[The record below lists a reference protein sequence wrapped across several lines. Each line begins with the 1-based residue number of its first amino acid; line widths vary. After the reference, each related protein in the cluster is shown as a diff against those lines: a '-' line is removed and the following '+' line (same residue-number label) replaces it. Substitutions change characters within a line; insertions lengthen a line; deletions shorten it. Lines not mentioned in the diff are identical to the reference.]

1 MSYHWFKKMLLST
14 SILILSSSSLGLATH
29 TVEAKDNLNGE
40 KPTTNLNHNITS
52 PSVNSEMNN
61 NETGTPHESNQ
72 TGNEGTGSNSRDAN
86 PDSNNVKPDSNNQNP
101 STDSKPDPNN
111 QNPSPNPKPDPDNPK
126 PKPDPK
132 PDPDKPKP
140 NPDPKPDP
148 DNPKPNPDP
157 KPDPNKPNP
166 DPKPDPDKPKPN
178 PNPKPDP
185 NKPNPNPSPDPDQP
199 GDSNH
204 SGGSKNGGT
213 WNPNASDGSNQG
225 QWQPNGNQGNSQNP
239 TGNDFV
245 SQRFLALA
253 NGAYKY
259 NPYILNQINKLGKD
273 YGEVTDEDIYNI
285 IRKQNFSGN
294 AYLNGLQQQSN
305 YFRFQYFNPLKS
317 ERYYRNLDEQV
328 LALITGE
335 IGSMPDLK
343 KPEDKPDSKQ
353 RSFEPH
359 EKDDFTVVKKQE
371 DNKKSASTAY
381 SKSWLAIVCSMMVV
395 FSIMLFLFVKR
406 NKKKI
411 KTNHSDDNPC
421 VIRFFY
427 YGIKM

>member
-166 DPKPDPDKPKPN
+166 DLKPDPDKPKPN

-406 NKKKI
+406 NKKKN
-411 KTNHSDDNPC
+411 KNESQ
-421 VIRFFY
+421 RR
-427 YGIKM
+427 

>member
-14 SILILSSSSLGLATH
+14 SILILSSSSLGLATY

-126 PKPDPK
+126 P
-132 PDPDKPKP
+132 

-166 DPKPDPDKPKPN
+166 
-178 PNPKPDP
+178 
-185 NKPNPNPSPDPDQP
+185 NPSPDPDQH

-406 NKKKI
+406 NKKKN
-411 KTNHSDDNPC
+411 KNESQ
-421 VIRFFY
+421 RR
-427 YGIKM
+427 

>member
-132 PDPDKPKP
+132 PDPDKPKA
-140 NPDPKPDP
+140 
-148 DNPKPNPDP
+148 
-157 KPDPNKPNP
+157 
-166 DPKPDPDKPKPN
+166 N

-406 NKKKI
+406 NKKKN
-411 KTNHSDDNPC
+411 KNESQ
-421 VIRFFY
+421 RR
-427 YGIKM
+427 

>member
-101 STDSKPDPNN
+101 SPDSKPDPNN
-111 QNPSPNPKPDPDNPK
+111 QNPSPNPKPDPDK
-126 PKPDPK
+126 P
-132 PDPDKPKP
+132 
-140 NPDPKPDP
+140 
-148 DNPKPNPDP
+148 
-157 KPDPNKPNP
+157 KPNP

-213 WNPNASDGSNQG
+213 WHPNASDGSNQG

-359 EKDDFTVVKKQE
+359 EKDDFSVVKKQE

-406 NKKKI
+406 NKKKN
-411 KTNHSDDNPC
+411 KNESQ
-421 VIRFFY
+421 RR
-427 YGIKM
+427 

>member
-86 PDSNNVKPDSNNQNP
+86 PNSNNVKPDSNNQNP
-101 STDSKPDPNN
+101 SPDSKPDPNN
-111 QNPSPNPKPDPDNPK
+111 PNPGPEPKPDPDNPK

-140 NPDPKPDP
+140 KPD
-148 DNPKPNPDP
+148 
-157 KPDPNKPNP
+157 
-166 DPKPDPDKPKPN
+166 
-178 PNPKPDP
+178 PKPDP
-185 NKPNPNPSPDPDQP
+185 NKPNPNPSPDPNQP

-259 NPYILNQINKLGKD
+259 NPYILNQINQLGKD

-406 NKKKI
+406 NKKKN
-411 KTNHSDDNPC
+411 KNESQ
-421 VIRFFY
+421 RR
-427 YGIKM
+427 

>member
-14 SILILSSSSLGLATH
+14 SMLILSSSSSLGLATH

-40 KPTTNLNHNITS
+40 KPTTNLNHNVTS

-72 TGNEGTGSNSRDAN
+72 AGNEGTGSNSRDAN

-101 STDSKPDPNN
+101 SPDSKPDPNN
-111 QNPSPNPKPDPDNPK
+111 PNPGPN
-126 PKPDPK
+126 PK

-148 DNPKPNPDP
+148 N
-157 KPDPNKPNP
+157 
-166 DPKPDPDKPKPN
+166 PN

-185 NKPNPNPSPDPDQP
+185 NKPNPNPSPNPNQP
-199 GDSNH
+199 GDSNQ

-259 NPYILNQINKLGKD
+259 NPYILNQINQLGKE

-406 NKKKI
+406 NKKKN
-411 KTNHSDDNPC
+411 KNESQ
-421 VIRFFY
+421 RR
-427 YGIKM
+427 

>member
-111 QNPSPNPKPDPDNPK
+111 QNPSPKPKPDPDNPK
-126 PKPDPK
+126 PKPDP
-132 PDPDKPKP
+132 DKPKP
-140 NPDPKPDP
+140 NLDPKPDP
-148 DNPKPNPDP
+148 DNPKP
-157 KPDPNKPNP
+157 KPD
-166 DPKPDPDKPKPN
+166 
-178 PNPKPDP
+178 PKPDP

-259 NPYILNQINKLGKD
+259 NPYVLNQINKLGKD

-406 NKKKI
+406 NKKKN
-411 KTNHSDDNPC
+411 KNESQ
-421 VIRFFY
+421 RR
-427 YGIKM
+427 

>member
-101 STDSKPDPNN
+101 SPDSKPDPNN
-111 QNPSPNPKPDPDNPK
+111 QNPSPNPKPDPD
-126 PKPDPK
+126 
-132 PDPDKPKP
+132 KPKP

-148 DNPKPNPDP
+148 YNP
-157 KPDPNKPNP
+157 KPNP

-213 WNPNASDGSNQG
+213 WHPNASDGSNQG

-359 EKDDFTVVKKQE
+359 EKDDFSVVKKQE

-406 NKKKI
+406 NKKKN
-411 KTNHSDDNPC
+411 KNESQ
-421 VIRFFY
+421 RR
-427 YGIKM
+427 

>member
-132 PDPDKPKP
+132 PYPDKPKP

-406 NKKKI
+406 NKKKN
-411 KTNHSDDNPC
+411 KNESQ
-421 VIRFFY
+421 RR
-427 YGIKM
+427 

>member
-14 SILILSSSSLGLATH
+14 SMLILSSSSIGLATH

-40 KPTTNLNHNITS
+40 KPTTNLNHNVTS

-72 TGNEGTGSNSRDAN
+72 TGDEGTGSNSRDAN
-86 PDSNNVKPDSNNQNP
+86 PDSNNVKPDSNNPNP
-101 STDSKPDPNN
+101 G
-111 QNPSPNPKPDPDNPK
+111 PNPKPDPDK
-126 PKPDPK
+126 PKPNPEPKPDPDKPKPNPEPK

-148 DNPKPNPDP
+148 DKPKPNPEP
-157 KPDPNKPNP
+157 KPD
-166 DPKPDPDKPKPN
+166 PN

-185 NKPNPNPSPDPDQP
+185 NKPNPNPSPNPNQP

-213 WNPNASDGSNQG
+213 WNPNVSDGSNQG
-225 QWQPNGNQGNSQNP
+225 QWQPNGNQRNLQNP

-259 NPYILNQINKLGKD
+259 NPYILNQINQLGKE

-406 NKKKI
+406 NKKKN
-411 KTNHSDDNPC
+411 KNESQ
-421 VIRFFY
+421 RR
-427 YGIKM
+427 

>member
-1 MSYHWFKKMLLST
+1 MSYHWVKKILLST
-14 SILILSSSSLGLATH
+14 SIFVLSSSGVGIVTH
-29 TVEAKDNLNGE
+29 TVEAKTNINEETSATNINGDS
-40 KPTTNLNHNITS
+40 TSTS
-52 PSVNSEMNN
+52 PS
-61 NETGTPHESNQ
+61 NELNESNNG
-72 TGNEGTGSNSRDAN
+72 TGAPHQPNTADNGGTGSNNRDAN
-86 PDSNNVKPDSNNQNP
+86 SDSNQVNPDKPKPNP
-101 STDSKPDPNN
+101 E
-111 QNPSPNPKPDPDNPK
+111 PKPDPDKPK
-126 PKPDPK
+126 PNPDPK

-148 DNPKPNPDP
+148 DKPKPNPDP
-157 KPDPNKPNP
+157 KPDPDKPKPNPDPKPDPDKPKPNP

-178 PNPKPDP
+178 PNPS
-185 NKPNPNPSPDPDQP
+185 PNPNQP

-225 QWQPNGNQGNSQNP
+225 QWQPNGNQGNSPNP
-239 TGNDFV
+239 TSNDFV

-343 KPEDKPDSKQ
+343 KPEDKTDTKH
-353 RSFEPH
+353 RAFEPH

-371 DNKKSASTAY
+371 ENKKSATTVY
-381 SKSWLAIVCSMMVV
+381 SKSWIAIVCSMIVV

-406 NKKKI
+406 NKKQNK
-411 KTNHSDDNPC
+411 NESQ
-421 VIRFFY
+421 RL
-427 YGIKM
+427 

>member
-14 SILILSSSSLGLATH
+14 SMLILSSSSSLGLATH

-40 KPTTNLNHNITS
+40 KPTTNLNHNVTS

-72 TGNEGTGSNSRDAN
+72 AGNEGTGSNSRDAN

-101 STDSKPDPNN
+101 SPDSKPDPNN
-111 QNPSPNPKPDPDNPK
+111 PNPGPNPKPDPDKPK
-126 PKPDPK
+126 PKPDPDKPKPNPDPK

-148 DNPKPNPDP
+148 
-157 KPDPNKPNP
+157 
-166 DPKPDPDKPKPN
+166 N

-185 NKPNPNPSPDPDQP
+185 NKPNPNPSPNPNQP
-199 GDSNH
+199 GDSNQ

-259 NPYILNQINKLGKD
+259 NPYILNQINQLGKE

-406 NKKKI
+406 NKKKN
-411 KTNHSDDNPC
+411 KNESQ
-421 VIRFFY
+421 RR
-427 YGIKM
+427 

>member
-132 PDPDKPKP
+132 PDPDKP
-140 NPDPKPDP
+140 
-148 DNPKPNPDP
+148 
-157 KPDPNKPNP
+157 KPNP

-406 NKKKI
+406 NKKKNKNVIYKIRLFRGFFQSLRI
-411 KTNHSDDNPC
+411 K
-421 VIRFFY
+421 
-427 YGIKM
+427 

>member
-126 PKPDPK
+126 PK
-132 PDPDKPKP
+132 
-140 NPDPKPDP
+140 
-148 DNPKPNPDP
+148 
-157 KPDPNKPNP
+157 P

-381 SKSWLAIVCSMMVV
+381 SKSWLAIVCFMMVV

-406 NKKKI
+406 NKKKN
-411 KTNHSDDNPC
+411 KNESQ
-421 VIRFFY
+421 RR
-427 YGIKM
+427 

>member
-14 SILILSSSSLGLATH
+14 SMLILSSSSSSLGLATH

-40 KPTTNLNHNITS
+40 KPTTNLNHNVTS

-72 TGNEGTGSNSRDAN
+72 AGNEGTGSNSRDAN

-101 STDSKPDPNN
+101 G
-111 QNPSPNPKPDPDNPK
+111 PNPKPDPDKPK
-126 PKPDPK
+126 PNPDPK

-148 DNPKPNPDP
+148 N
-157 KPDPNKPNP
+157 
-166 DPKPDPDKPKPN
+166 PN

-185 NKPNPNPSPDPDQP
+185 NKPNPNPSPNPNQP
-199 GDSNH
+199 GDSNQ

-259 NPYILNQINKLGKD
+259 NPYILNQINQLGKE

-406 NKKKI
+406 NKKKN
-411 KTNHSDDNPC
+411 KNESQ
-421 VIRFFY
+421 RR
-427 YGIKM
+427 

>member
-40 KPTTNLNHNITS
+40 KPTTNLNHNVTS
-52 PSVNSEMNN
+52 PSVNSEINN

-72 TGNEGTGSNSRDAN
+72 TGNEGTNSNSRDAN

-101 STDSKPDPNN
+101 SSDSKPDPNN
-111 QNPSPNPKPDPDNPK
+111 PNPGPN
-126 PKPDPK
+126 PK

-140 NPDPKPDP
+140 DP
-148 DNPKPNPDP
+148 D
-157 KPDPNKPNP
+157 P

-185 NKPNPNPSPDPDQP
+185 NKPNPNPSPDPNQP

-259 NPYILNQINKLGKD
+259 NPYILNQINQLGKEF
-273 YGEVTDEDIYNI
+273 GEVTDEDIYNI

-406 NKKKI
+406 NKKKN
-411 KTNHSDDNPC
+411 KNESQ
-421 VIRFFY
+421 RR
-427 YGIKM
+427 

>member
-148 DNPKPNPDP
+148 D
-157 KPDPNKPNP
+157 
-166 DPKPDPDKPKPN
+166 N

-406 NKKKI
+406 NKKKN
-411 KTNHSDDNPC
+411 KNESQ
-421 VIRFFY
+421 RR
-427 YGIKM
+427 

>member
-14 SILILSSSSLGLATH
+14 SMLILSSSSIGLATH

-40 KPTTNLNHNITS
+40 KPTTNLNHNVTS

-72 TGNEGTGSNSRDAN
+72 TGDEGTGSNSRDAN
-86 PDSNNVKPDSNNQNP
+86 PDSNNVKPDSNNPNP
-101 STDSKPDPNN
+101 G
-111 QNPSPNPKPDPDNPK
+111 PNPKPDPD
-126 PKPDPK
+126 
-132 PDPDKPKP
+132 
-140 NPDPKPDP
+140 
-148 DNPKPNPDP
+148 
-157 KPDPNKPNP
+157 
-166 DPKPDPDKPKPN
+166 
-178 PNPKPDP
+178 
-185 NKPNPNPSPDPDQP
+185 KPNPNPSPNPNQP

-225 QWQPNGNQGNSQNP
+225 QWQPNGNQRNLQNP

-259 NPYILNQINKLGKD
+259 NPYILNQINQLGKE

-406 NKKKI
+406 NKKKN
-411 KTNHSDDNPC
+411 KNESQ
-421 VIRFFY
+421 RR
-427 YGIKM
+427 

>member
-40 KPTTNLNHNITS
+40 KPTTNLNHNVTS
-52 PSVNSEMNN
+52 PSVNSEINN

-72 TGNEGTGSNSRDAN
+72 TGNEGTNSNSRDAN

-101 STDSKPDPNN
+101 SSDSKPDPNN
-111 QNPSPNPKPDPDNPK
+111 PNPGPNPKPDPDT
-126 PKPDPK
+126 
-132 PDPDKPKP
+132 PKP
-140 NPDPKPDP
+140 NPD
-148 DNPKPNPDP
+148 
-157 KPDPNKPNP
+157 P

-185 NKPNPNPSPDPDQP
+185 NKPNPNPSPDPNQP

-259 NPYILNQINKLGKD
+259 NPYILNQINQLGKEF
-273 YGEVTDEDIYNI
+273 GEVTDEDIYNI

-406 NKKKI
+406 NKKKN
-411 KTNHSDDNPC
+411 KNESQ
-421 VIRFFY
+421 RR
-427 YGIKM
+427 

>member
-40 KPTTNLNHNITS
+40 KPTTNLNHNVTS
-52 PSVNSEMNN
+52 PSVNSEINN

-72 TGNEGTGSNSRDAN
+72 TGNEGTDSNSRDAN

-101 STDSKPDPNN
+101 SPDPKPDPNN
-111 QNPSPNPKPDPDNPK
+111 PNPGPN
-126 PKPDPK
+126 PK

-140 NPDPKPDP
+140 NPE
-148 DNPKPNPDP
+148 
-157 KPDPNKPNP
+157 
-166 DPKPDPDKPKPN
+166 PKPDPDKPKPN
-178 PNPKPDP
+178 PEPKPDP
-185 NKPNPNPSPDPDQP
+185 NKPNPNPSPNPNQP

-213 WNPNASDGSNQG
+213 WNPNASDGFNQG

-259 NPYILNQINKLGKD
+259 NPYILNQINQLGKD

-406 NKKKI
+406 NKKKN
-411 KTNHSDDNPC
+411 KNESQ
-421 VIRFFY
+421 RR
-427 YGIKM
+427 

>member
-239 TGNDFV
+239 TSNDFV

-406 NKKKI
+406 NKKKN
-411 KTNHSDDNPC
+411 KNESQ
-421 VIRFFY
+421 RR
-427 YGIKM
+427 

>member
-140 NPDPKPDP
+140 NP
-148 DNPKPNPDP
+148 
-157 KPDPNKPNP
+157 
-166 DPKPDPDKPKPN
+166 
-178 PNPKPDP
+178 NPKPDP

-204 SGGSKNGGT
+204 SGGSKNGRT

-406 NKKKI
+406 NKKKN
-411 KTNHSDDNPC
+411 KNESQ
-421 VIRFFY
+421 RR
-427 YGIKM
+427 

>member
-204 SGGSKNGGT
+204 SGGSKNGGI

-406 NKKKI
+406 NKKKN
-411 KTNHSDDNPC
+411 KNESQ
-421 VIRFFY
+421 RR
-427 YGIKM
+427 

>member
-1 MSYHWFKKMLLST
+1 MSYDWFKKMLLST
-14 SILILSSSSLGLATH
+14 SMLILSSSSLGLATH

-40 KPTTNLNHNITS
+40 KPTTNLNHNVTS

-72 TGNEGTGSNSRDAN
+72 VGNEGTGSNSRDAN

-101 STDSKPDPNN
+101 SPDSKPDPNN
-111 QNPSPNPKPDPDNPK
+111 PNPGPNPKPDPDKPK
-126 PKPDPK
+126 PNPEPKPDPDKPKPNPEPKPDPDKPKPNPDPK

-148 DNPKPNPDP
+148 
-157 KPDPNKPNP
+157 
-166 DPKPDPDKPKPN
+166 N

-185 NKPNPNPSPDPDQP
+185 NKPNPNPSPNPNQP

-225 QWQPNGNQGNSQNP
+225 QWQPNGNQGNSQNH

-381 SKSWLAIVCSMMVV
+381 SKSWLAIVCSMIVV

-406 NKKKI
+406 NKKKN
-411 KTNHSDDNPC
+411 KNESQ
-421 VIRFFY
+421 RR
-427 YGIKM
+427 

>member
-40 KPTTNLNHNITS
+40 KPTTNLNHNVTS
-52 PSVNSEMNN
+52 PSVNSEINN

-72 TGNEGTGSNSRDAN
+72 TGNEGTDSNSRDAN

-101 STDSKPDPNN
+101 SPEPKPDPNN
-111 QNPSPNPKPDPDNPK
+111 PNPGPNPKPDPDK
-126 PKPDPK
+126 PKPNPEPKPDPDKPKPNPEPK

-148 DNPKPNPDP
+148 N
-157 KPDPNKPNP
+157 
-166 DPKPDPDKPKPN
+166 PN

-185 NKPNPNPSPDPDQP
+185 NKPNPNPSPNPNQP

-259 NPYILNQINKLGKD
+259 NPYILNQINQLGKD

-359 EKDDFTVVKKQE
+359 EKGDFTVVKKQE

-406 NKKKI
+406 NKKKN
-411 KTNHSDDNPC
+411 KNESQ
-421 VIRFFY
+421 RR
-427 YGIKM
+427 

>member
-14 SILILSSSSLGLATH
+14 SMLILSSSSSLGLATH

-40 KPTTNLNHNITS
+40 KPTTNLNHNVTS

-72 TGNEGTGSNSRDAN
+72 AGNEGTGSNSRDAN

-101 STDSKPDPNN
+101 SPDSKPDPNN
-111 QNPSPNPKPDPDNPK
+111 PNPGPNPKPDPDKPK
-126 PKPDPK
+126 PNPEPKPDPDKPKPNPDPK

-148 DNPKPNPDP
+148 N
-157 KPDPNKPNP
+157 
-166 DPKPDPDKPKPN
+166 PN

-185 NKPNPNPSPDPDQP
+185 NKPNPNPSPNPNQP
-199 GDSNH
+199 GDSNQ

-259 NPYILNQINKLGKD
+259 NPYILNQINQLGKE

-406 NKKKI
+406 NKKKNKNVIYKIRLFRGFFQSFRI
-411 KTNHSDDNPC
+411 K
-421 VIRFFY
+421 
-427 YGIKM
+427 

>member
-101 STDSKPDPNN
+101 SPDSKPDPNN
-111 QNPSPNPKPDPDNPK
+111 QNPSPNPKPDPDK
-126 PKPDPK
+126 P
-132 PDPDKPKP
+132 
-140 NPDPKPDP
+140 
-148 DNPKPNPDP
+148 
-157 KPDPNKPNP
+157 KPNP

-185 NKPNPNPSPDPDQP
+185 NKPNPNPSPDPNQP

-213 WNPNASDGSNQG
+213 WHPNASDGSNQG

-359 EKDDFTVVKKQE
+359 EKDDFSVVKKQE

-406 NKKKI
+406 NKKKN
-411 KTNHSDDNPC
+411 KNESQ
-421 VIRFFY
+421 RR
-427 YGIKM
+427 

>member
-40 KPTTNLNHNITS
+40 KPTTNLNHNVTS
-52 PSVNSEMNN
+52 PSVNSEINN

-72 TGNEGTGSNSRDAN
+72 TGNEGTNSNSRDAN

-101 STDSKPDPNN
+101 SSDSKPDPNN
-111 QNPSPNPKPDPDNPK
+111 PNPG
-126 PKPDPK
+126 
-132 PDPDKPKP
+132 P
-140 NPDPKPDP
+140 N
-148 DNPKPNPDP
+148 
-157 KPDPNKPNP
+157 
-166 DPKPDPDKPKPN
+166 PKPDPDKPKPN

-185 NKPNPNPSPDPDQP
+185 NKPNPNPSPAPNQP

-259 NPYILNQINKLGKD
+259 NPYILNQINQLGKEF
-273 YGEVTDEDIYNI
+273 GEVTDEDIYNI

-406 NKKKI
+406 NKKKN
-411 KTNHSDDNPC
+411 KNESQ
-421 VIRFFY
+421 RR
-427 YGIKM
+427 

>member
-72 TGNEGTGSNSRDAN
+72 MGNEGTGSNSRDAN

-157 KPDPNKPNP
+157 KPDPDKPKPNP
-166 DPKPDPDKPKPN
+166 DPKPDPN

-225 QWQPNGNQGNSQNP
+225 QWQPNGKQGNSQNP

-406 NKKKI
+406 NKKKN
-411 KTNHSDDNPC
+411 KNESQ
-421 VIRFFY
+421 RR
-427 YGIKM
+427 

>member
-126 PKPDPK
+126 PKPDP
-132 PDPDKPKP
+132 DKPKP

-148 DNPKPNPDP
+148 D
-157 KPDPNKPNP
+157 
-166 DPKPDPDKPKPN
+166 KPK
-178 PNPKPDP
+178 PKPDP

-406 NKKKI
+406 NKKKN
-411 KTNHSDDNPC
+411 KNESQ
-421 VIRFFY
+421 RR
-427 YGIKM
+427 

>member
-14 SILILSSSSLGLATH
+14 SILILSSSSLGLATQ

-40 KPTTNLNHNITS
+40 KPTTNLNHNVTS
-52 PSVNSEMNN
+52 PSVNSEINN

-72 TGNEGTGSNSRDAN
+72 TGNEGTDSNSRDAN

-101 STDSKPDPNN
+101 SPDSKPDPNN
-111 QNPSPNPKPDPDNPK
+111 PNPGPNPKPDPDKPK

-132 PDPDKPKP
+132 PDPDK
-140 NPDPKPDP
+140 
-148 DNPKPNPDP
+148 
-157 KPDPNKPNP
+157 P

-178 PNPKPDP
+178 PNPSPDP
-185 NKPNPNPSPDPDQP
+185 NQP

-259 NPYILNQINKLGKD
+259 NPYILNQINKLGKEF
-273 YGEVTDEDIYNI
+273 GEVTDEDIYNI

-406 NKKKI
+406 NKKKN
-411 KTNHSDDNPC
+411 KNESQ
-421 VIRFFY
+421 RR
-427 YGIKM
+427 

>member
-101 STDSKPDPNN
+101 STDSKPDP
-111 QNPSPNPKPDPDNPK
+111 
-126 PKPDPK
+126 
-132 PDPDKPKP
+132 DKP
-140 NPDPKPDP
+140 
-148 DNPKPNPDP
+148 
-157 KPDPNKPNP
+157 KPNP

-185 NKPNPNPSPDPDQP
+185 NKPNPNPSPDPDQH

-406 NKKKI
+406 NKKKN
-411 KTNHSDDNPC
+411 KNESQ
-421 VIRFFY
+421 RR
-427 YGIKM
+427 

>member
-40 KPTTNLNHNITS
+40 KPTTNLNHNVTS
-52 PSVNSEMNN
+52 PSVNSEINN

-72 TGNEGTGSNSRDAN
+72 TGNEGTDSNSRDAN

-101 STDSKPDPNN
+101 SPE
-111 QNPSPNPKPDPDNPK
+111 PKPDPDKPK
-126 PKPDPK
+126 PNPEPKPDPDKLKPNPEPKPDPDKLKPNPDPK

-148 DNPKPNPDP
+148 N
-157 KPDPNKPNP
+157 
-166 DPKPDPDKPKPN
+166 PN

-185 NKPNPNPSPDPDQP
+185 NKPNPNPSPNPNQP

-259 NPYILNQINKLGKD
+259 NPYILNQINQLGKD

-406 NKKKI
+406 NKKKNKNVIYKIRLFRGFFQSFRI
-411 KTNHSDDNPC
+411 K
-421 VIRFFY
+421 
-427 YGIKM
+427 

>member
-14 SILILSSSSLGLATH
+14 SMLILSSSSSIGLATH

-40 KPTTNLNHNITS
+40 KPTTNLNHNVTS

-72 TGNEGTGSNSRDAN
+72 TGDEGTGSNSRDAN
-86 PDSNNVKPDSNNQNP
+86 PDSNNVKPDSNNPNP
-101 STDSKPDPNN
+101 G
-111 QNPSPNPKPDPDNPK
+111 PNPKPDPDKPKPNPNPK
-126 PKPDPK
+126 PDPDKPKPNPNPKPDPDKPKPNPEPK

-148 DNPKPNPDP
+148 DKPKPNPEP
-157 KPDPNKPNP
+157 KPD
-166 DPKPDPDKPKPN
+166 PN

-185 NKPNPNPSPDPDQP
+185 NKPNPNPSPNPNQP

-225 QWQPNGNQGNSQNP
+225 QWQPNGNQRNLQNP

-259 NPYILNQINKLGKD
+259 NPYILNQINQLGKE

-406 NKKKI
+406 NKKKN
-411 KTNHSDDNPC
+411 KNESQ
-421 VIRFFY
+421 RR
-427 YGIKM
+427 

>member
-111 QNPSPNPKPDPDNPK
+111 QNPSPNPKSDPDNPK
-126 PKPDPK
+126 PK
-132 PDPDKPKP
+132 
-140 NPDPKPDP
+140 
-148 DNPKPNPDP
+148 
-157 KPDPNKPNP
+157 P

-406 NKKKI
+406 NKKKN
-411 KTNHSDDNPC
+411 KNESQ
-421 VIRFFY
+421 RR
-427 YGIKM
+427 

>member
-111 QNPSPNPKPDPDNPK
+111 QNPSPDPKPDPDKPKPNLDPKPDPDNPK
-126 PKPDPK
+126 PKPD
-132 PDPDKPKP
+132 
-140 NPDPKPDP
+140 
-148 DNPKPNPDP
+148 
-157 KPDPNKPNP
+157 
-166 DPKPDPDKPKPN
+166 
-178 PNPKPDP
+178 PKPDP

-406 NKKKI
+406 NKKKN
-411 KTNHSDDNPC
+411 KNESQ
-421 VIRFFY
+421 RR
-427 YGIKM
+427 

>member
-40 KPTTNLNHNITS
+40 KPTTNLNHNVTS
-52 PSVNSEMNN
+52 PSVNSEINN

-72 TGNEGTGSNSRDAN
+72 TGNEGTDSNSRDAN

-101 STDSKPDPNN
+101 SPDSKPDPNN
-111 QNPSPNPKPDPDNPK
+111 PNPG
-126 PKPDPK
+126 
-132 PDPDKPKP
+132 P
-140 NPDPKPDP
+140 N
-148 DNPKPNPDP
+148 
-157 KPDPNKPNP
+157 
-166 DPKPDPDKPKPN
+166 PKPDPDKPKPN

-185 NKPNPNPSPDPDQP
+185 NKPNPNPSPDPNQP

-259 NPYILNQINKLGKD
+259 NPYILNQINQLGKEF
-273 YGEVTDEDIYNI
+273 GEVTDEDIYNI

-381 SKSWLAIVCSMMVV
+381 SKSWLAIVCSMMVI

-406 NKKKI
+406 NKKKN
-411 KTNHSDDNPC
+411 KNESQ
-421 VIRFFY
+421 RR
-427 YGIKM
+427 

>member
-1 MSYHWFKKMLLST
+1 MSYDWFKKMLLST
-14 SILILSSSSLGLATH
+14 SMLILSSSSLGLATH

-40 KPTTNLNHNITS
+40 KPTTNLNHNVTS

-72 TGNEGTGSNSRDAN
+72 AGNEGTGSNSRDAN

-101 STDSKPDPNN
+101 SPDSKPDPNN
-111 QNPSPNPKPDPDNPK
+111 PNPGPNPKPDPDKPK
-126 PKPDPK
+126 PKPDPDKPKPNPDPK

-148 DNPKPNPDP
+148 
-157 KPDPNKPNP
+157 
-166 DPKPDPDKPKPN
+166 N

-185 NKPNPNPSPDPDQP
+185 NKPNPNPSPNPNQP

-225 QWQPNGNQGNSQNP
+225 QWQPNGNQGNSQNH

-381 SKSWLAIVCSMMVV
+381 SKSWLAIVCSMIVV

-406 NKKKI
+406 NKKKN
-411 KTNHSDDNPC
+411 KNESQ
-421 VIRFFY
+421 RR
-427 YGIKM
+427 

>member
-166 DPKPDPDKPKPN
+166 DPKPDSDKPKPN

-406 NKKKI
+406 NKKKN
-411 KTNHSDDNPC
+411 KNESQ
-421 VIRFFY
+421 RR
-427 YGIKM
+427 